1 VDVDLSA
8 EGPSSKVSRQQGMI
22 RLHPT
27 SGDFYFQN
35 YGRRKV
41 WVNNQVVPHKRRSV
55 LENGSLLDVGGLS
68 FLFLVNRH
76 ALP

>member
-1 VDVDLSA
+1 MDVDLSA

-41 WVNNQVVPHKRRSV
+41 RVNNQAVPYRRRAV
-55 LENGSLLDVGGLS
+55 LENGALLDVGGLS
-68 FLFLVNRH
+68 LLFLVNRH